1 MCVFT
6 TLKRLPGMY
15 ERYFGF
21 KERPFRLVP
30 DPAYLFLGR
39 SHQEAMAHLVY
50 TVKAGEG
57 FVALTGEVGTGKT
70 TLCRAFL
77 AQLEKDTE
85 VAYIF
90 NPPAD
95 PVDLMRAV
103 NRDFGLSCESGELQE
118 LIHCLNAFLI
128 EKKRQEKQ
136 ILLIIDEAQN
146 LNRHVLEQI
155 RLLSNLETDR
165 SKLLQIILVGQPE
178 LTKTLES
185 EQLRQLRQR
194 ITLRCRL
201 EALSLA
207 ESEAYIR
214 HRIHLASQNGRLL
227 FTKGAIRRIFR
238 FSEGIPRLINMVCD
252 RGLLAA
258 FTEDRKVVDA
268 RTVRKAVKEFST
280 SDAGALGRWGIW
292 ATALLAAAAFILVI
306 YFYSPFSLTRIDVG
320 PAAESIDAPAPDAA
334 DAPPASETAH
344 ETAAT
349 DASAS
354 TVQDETAG
362 TGQSISVGL
371 WLDTA
376 DAVQTRSQAVLE
388 IFRLW
393 DQDTSALRLAEY
405 LQDDLTF
412 FQLSASQ
419 AGMEV
424 YEVEG
429 RLDLVSVLD
438 LPAILELASADAA
451 ARGFAVLT
459 GGDEDGYD
467 LFLPGQSGAV
477 AVDGAAL
484 RRYWNGKAYIPWKNF
499 FAISG
504 RIPYNAPGDSVLTL
518 KLLLRDLGYDD
529 VDLNPEYD
537 EITRQAVT
545 DVQARRGI
553 PVDGVVGSMTKIA
566 MYNMKGGLRIPKI
579 SETGGLGVPPP
590 SHSGT
595 RPDEKISESAGR
607 KRT

>member
-1 MCVFT
+1 MSALQEQLLCAFDNPEKVS
-6 TLKRLPGMY
+6 LGMY

-280 SDAGALGRWGIW
+280 SDAGALGRWGIR
-292 ATALLAAAAFILVI
+292 AAALLAAAAFILVI

-334 DAPPASETAH
+334 DASLASEG
-344 ETAAT
+344 
-349 DASAS
+349 ASAS
-354 TVQDETAG
+354 TVEDETAG
-362 TGQSISVGL
+362 TGQAISVGL

-376 DAVQTRSQAVLE
+376 DAVLTRSQAVLE

-393 DQDTSALRLAEY
+393 DQDTSALRLADY

-467 LFLPGQSGAV
+467 LFLPGQSEAV

-484 RRYWNGKAYIPWKNF
+484 RRYWNGRAYIPWKNF

-504 RIPYNAPGDSVLTL
+504 RIPNSAPGDSVLTL
-518 KLLLRDLGYDD
+518 KLLLRDLGYSD

-537 EITRQAVT
+537 EATRQAVT
-545 DVQARRGI
+545 DVQARQGI

-566 MYNMKGGLRIPKI
+566 MYNMKAGLKIPKI
-579 SETGGLGVPPP
+579 SQFAVLASPEPADSSTPP
-590 SHSGT
+590 T
-595 RPDEKISESAGR
+595 E
-607 KRT
+607 RTAE